1 VGAVLSGALPMLS
14 AQPMITNA
22 DLPRTL
28 GLHEF
33 DSMQAFLQDPD
44 RDARW
49 LRRSEVEAQLAVQ
62 VSQRALR
69 FYCALHAAEAE
80 LEMPSLRNR
89 ALDIDDW
96 REQASCPVCRV
107 NARVRLGLMLV
118 QHALRGVR
126 RPDVYLTEQAS
137 FAYLLARRLWPRT
150 VGSEFVVDPMRR
162 KQLTNYLRSIGG
174 GFFDRVRF
182 GDVTRLGFIDHSFDA
197 IASFEV
203 LEHVP
208 DWQRALREFAR
219 VLKPGGTLIL
229 TAPFLDDRYE
239 TLVRARLTA
248 EGAIEHLLA
257 PEYHGD
263 TATGAGVLCYQQ
275 FGWDLLDVLRE
286 CGFAKA
292 SSTFAWAPAHG
303 LIGLQGTIVARMPS

>member
-1 VGAVLSGALPMLS
+1 MHVMLKSSPFAVGDDL
-14 AQPMITNA
+14 AQA
-22 DLPRTL
+22 L

-33 DSMQAFLQDPD
+33 ESMQAYVQDPD

-49 LRRSEVEAQLAVQ
+49 LRRTEAEAQLAVE
-62 VSQRALR
+62 VTQRPLR
-69 FYCALHAAEAE
+69 FYCALHNGEAE
-80 LEMPSLRNR
+80 LSMPSLQTR
-89 ALDIDDW
+89 ALDSDDW
-96 REQASCPVCRV
+96 REQAGCPVCRV

-118 QHALRGVR
+118 QHALRDVR

-150 VGSEFVVDPMRR
+150 VGSEFVADLMRR
-162 KQLTNYLRSIGG
+162 DQLTKYLRSIGG
-174 GFFDRVRF
+174 NYFDRVRY
-182 GDVTRLGFIDHSFDA
+182 GDVTRLDFKDRSFDA

-208 DWQRALREFAR
+208 DWRRALTEFAR

-239 TLVRARLTA
+239 TLVRAHLTNNG
-248 EGAIEHLLA
+248 EIQHLLP

-263 TATGAGVLCYQQ
+263 TATGTGVLCYQQ

-303 LIGLQGTIVARMPS
+303 LIGLQGTIVARML